1 MEMLQSGWSPNCYTH
16 TVLIEHLAG
25 SGKYKEVL
33 EIFNKM
39 QEVGVQPDKAAC
51 NILVEK
57 CCKTRETWAMT
68 HILQYMKENRLVLCY
83 PFTWKLTLKVA
94 SESDVRLRQVNPD
107 FSFEHA
113 NKDEIDDCNAIN
125 TDIESVIDGRLILD
139 FLRSK
144 NFVAVDYLL
153 SCMMDKNTRLD
164 SGIISTAMKVNSAQ
178 CY

>member
-1 MEMLQSGWSPNCYTH
+1 MLQNKGDMGNDPYSSIYERKPPRPLLPCY
-16 TVLIEHLAG
+16 
-25 SGKYKEVL
+25 L
-33 EIFNKM
+33 EAL
-39 QEVGVQPDKAAC
+39 E
-51 NILVEK
+51 
-57 CCKTRETWAMT
+57 
-68 HILQYMKENRLVLCY
+68 
-83 PFTWKLTLKVA
+83 TLKVA

-113 NKDEIDDCNAIN
+113 NKDEIDDCNAIS

-164 SGIISTAMKVNSAQ
+164 SRIISTAIKVNSAQ